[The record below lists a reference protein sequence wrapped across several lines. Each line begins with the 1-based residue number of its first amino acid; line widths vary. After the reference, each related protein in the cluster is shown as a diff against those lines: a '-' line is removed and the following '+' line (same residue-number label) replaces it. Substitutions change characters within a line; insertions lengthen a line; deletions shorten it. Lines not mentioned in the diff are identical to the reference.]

1 MSDELSPKD
10 IPLIPGFQP
19 EYLGNNVY
27 VRFDGFGFVLYLDN
41 SEDPHTQI
49 YLEPDVYQS
58 LTNYAD
64 KVAETIKALK
74 G

>member
-27 VRFDGFGFVLYLDN
+27 VRFDVFGFVLYLDN
-41 SEDPHTQI
+41 GEDPHTQI